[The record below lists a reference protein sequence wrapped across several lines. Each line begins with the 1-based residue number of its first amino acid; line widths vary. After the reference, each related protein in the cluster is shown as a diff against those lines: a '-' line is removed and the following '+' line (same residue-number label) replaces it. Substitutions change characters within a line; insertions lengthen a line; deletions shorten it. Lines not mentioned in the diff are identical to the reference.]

1 MKLRNKL
8 AAITAAAMLAFTGVG
23 FGAWVFGHQA
33 TENAT
38 VTNVVTAAVDLT
50 GLTADHD
57 SFKLVLDQPSKSY
70 NLQGKGLHWEDNSGN
85 ALTSIELTP
94 AITFRSGSDT
104 PTYEYSF
111 VPDVTISSGFD
122 SIVTFSNVDETERT
136 GTFTQASPLAAFSYT
151 LPTLAYTDEPESL
164 AEYDAMVTA
173 LAGKSISFSFT
184 LNITDNV
191 AQLGVNL

>member
-1 MKLRNKL
+1 MKLRKKL
-8 AAITAAAMLAFTGVG
+8 AVITATTMLAFTGIG
-23 FGAWVFGHQA
+23 FGAWVFGH
-33 TENAT
+33 EVNANAS
-38 VTNVVTAAVDLT
+38 VTNEVTAAVDLT

-85 ALTSIELTP
+85 ALSEIELTP
-94 AITFRSGSDT
+94 AISFRSGSDT

-111 VPDVTISSGFD
+111 VPDVTIGAGLEN
-122 SIVTFSNVDETERT
+122 IVTFSNVDETERT

-151 LPTLAYTDEPESL
+151 LPTLAYADEPESL
-164 AEYDAMVTA
+164 AEYDAMVAA
-173 LAGKSISFSFT
+173 LAGKEISFSFT

-191 AQLGVNL
+191 A